1 VDVIQ
6 LICLTLL
13 VFGVGVAFLFFGYR
27 FFLILLPIWGFFMGF
42 WLGALTISILLG
54 EGFLVSMTSLVVG
67 FVAGLILAVLS
78 YLFYSVG
85 VLLLG
90 VSFGYWF
97 ATFALY
103 AIGLNPGFIAAVVG
117 ILTAIVFAV
126 LIVILDVKKHLI
138 IVITALGGAGCL
150 MISVLFVFGV
160 VTIPD
165 LQLGAALAL
174 NVIIQNSLLWLVLW
188 SFLGTIGIFIQEMTN
203 RGYYLEYDQ
212 KFST

>member
-1 VDVIQ
+1 MDVIQ

-42 WLGALTISILLG
+42 WLGALMISILLG
-54 EGFLVSMTSLVVG
+54 EGFLVSVTSLVVG

-90 VSFGYWF
+90 ASFGYWF
-97 ATFALY
+97 ATVALY

-126 LIVILDVKKHLI
+126 LIVLIDVKKHLI

-165 LQLGAALAL
+165 LQLGAAPAM

-212 KFST
+212 KFSK